1 MRNLFKSNG
10 FIILIVL
17 IATFGI
23 EFIATCYLLH
33 LATTFIPI
41 VFSFKTAI
49 ILLIIFNIISM
60 GVLFLSKEDL

>member
-1 MRNLFKSNG
+1 MKNLFKSNG
-10 FIILIVL
+10 FMILIILI
-17 IATFGI
+17 ITFGI
-23 EFIATCYLLH
+23 EFTATCYLLH

-60 GVLFLSKEDL
+60 GVLFSSKEDL